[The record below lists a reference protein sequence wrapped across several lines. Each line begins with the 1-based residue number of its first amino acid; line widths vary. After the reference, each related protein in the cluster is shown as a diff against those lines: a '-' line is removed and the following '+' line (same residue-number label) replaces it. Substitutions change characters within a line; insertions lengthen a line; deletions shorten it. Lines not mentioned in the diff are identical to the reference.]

1 MGITIVLLWLLSPLG
16 GQSSLRLLDIV
27 EDNFVHQSPIHYF
40 NASVTPCSS
49 ALDVSETARIDVPI
63 VASLVQASLLQ
74 SVDALKSPVDIWNNI
89 RIPRHQQL
97 SPFTDPI
104 PENPW
109 VTIDATNNHTW
120 TSLSG
125 LMIQPLPTDGVS
137 TFAIESTY
145 LDFSCPDNDRVAYSN
160 STEQR
165 MRSGLYLNP
174 STSPKS
180 PFNITAV
187 GLNAGRLGSYSRSFM
202 DTYCTTCLNN
212 VRKNLISESLNVLY
226 VSKESSPTPIDSKTP
241 QLWYNMFNCSL
252 GVAGVESNV
261 TCRGGACAVRSM
273 RRLELPGTPFSFPFN
288 YFEVSNLVTDIPIIA
303 GKPQYGSDGSPVDY
317 YLQGSQSPLQVTVDE
332 NGGFPGLTNFTD
344 IPGSVFAQQMTALV
358 KTVWQVSIAPFS
370 IALGSSAN
378 LTGRAVAN
386 MLVATNTTITVTYQF
401 PIYSANTPFIVILL
415 LISLL
420 LQACAVWGLI
430 LKYTATAPDI
440 LGYVSN
446 MTRDNPYVNVPRGV
460 DTLDGL
466 ERARLLARMEVQLA
480 DVARNKD
487 EGRVVLRSLD
497 DDDGHHRVTG
507 RLSKKKLYA

>member
-1 MGITIVLLWLLSPLG
+1 M
-16 GQSSLRLLDIV
+16 
-27 EDNFVHQSPIHYF
+27 EDNLAHQFPIRYF
-40 NASVTPCSS
+40 NASVTPGSS

-74 SVDALKSPVDIWNNI
+74 SVDALMSPVDLWNNV
-89 RIPRHQQL
+89 RTPRLQQL

-104 PENPW
+104 PGNPW
-109 VTIDATNNHTW
+109 VTIDATNNLTW
-120 TSLSG
+120 SSLSG
-125 LMIQPLPTDGVS
+125 LIIQPLPTDGVS

-165 MRSGLYLNP
+165 IRSGLYLNP

-187 GLNAGRLGSYSRSFM
+187 GLTDGRLGASSRSFM
-202 DTYCTTCLNN
+202 DTYSTTRLNN
-212 VRKNLISESLNVLY
+212 VRENLTSEPLNVLY
-226 VSKESSPTPIDSKTP
+226 VSKESSPTSIHSKTP
-241 QLWYNMFNCSL
+241 QVWYNIFNCSL
-252 GVAGVESNV
+252 ALAGVESNV

-273 RRLELPGTPFSFPFN
+273 RRLELPGTPSSFPFN
-288 YFEVSNLVTDIPIIA
+288 HFEFSNLLTDIPIIA
-303 GKPQYGSDGSPVDY
+303 GKPQYGNDGSPVDY
-317 YLQGSQSPLQVTVDE
+317 YLQGSQSPLQVTVDQSGE
-332 NGGFPGLTNFTD
+332 FYGLTNFTD
-344 IPGSVFAQQMTALV
+344 MPGSVFAQRMTALV
-358 KTVWQVSIAPFS
+358 NTVWQACIAPFS

-386 MLVATNTTITVTYQF
+386 MIVATDTSINITRQF
-401 PIYSANTPFIVILL
+401 SIYSANIPFIVILL
-415 LISLL
+415 LITLL
-420 LQACAVWGLI
+420 LQGCAVWGLI

-440 LGYVSN
+440 LGHVSS
-446 MTRDNPYVNVPRGV
+446 MTRDNSYVNVPRDG

-487 EGRVVLRSLD
+487 EGRVFLRSLD
-497 DDDGHHRVTG
+497 DDGGDHRVTG
-507 RLSKKKLYA
+507 RLSKKRLYA